1 ILGAIIGSTGTSLL
15 VKIIDLSSINLLY
28 VSIISLGICWLLIS
42 NITESTES
50 DESVAIMRTST
61 PLARTGST
69 SDLFKTVANSRYQ
82 LLIAGIIGI
91 AMLVSTLIDFQFK
104 SIAAQAYPN
113 TAGLTTFLG
122 YFYGGM
128 SLIALLIQILFSTQI
143 TKRLGLDGAVLTRP
157 VVLMVGSI
165 LLLIAPVLASV
176 IFLEGFNR
184 AGRYS
189 IDKTGREQLFLPVPG
204 PVKQKT
210 KIFID
215 TFVDRI

>member
-1 ILGAIIGSTGTSLL
+1 
-15 VKIIDLSSINLLY
+15 
-28 VSIISLGICWLLIS
+28 
-42 NITESTES
+42 NITGREVRGEPVTITQTQSQP
-50 DESVAIMRTST
+50 VRTD
-61 PLARTGST
+61 ST
-69 SDLFKTVANSRYQ
+69 SDLFKTVVNSRYQ
-82 LLIAGIIGI
+82 LLIAGIIGV

-157 VVLMVGSI
+157 VGLMVGSI

-189 IDKTGREQLFLPVPG
+189 IDKTGR
-204 PVKQKT
+204 
-210 KIFID
+210 
-215 TFVDRI
+215 